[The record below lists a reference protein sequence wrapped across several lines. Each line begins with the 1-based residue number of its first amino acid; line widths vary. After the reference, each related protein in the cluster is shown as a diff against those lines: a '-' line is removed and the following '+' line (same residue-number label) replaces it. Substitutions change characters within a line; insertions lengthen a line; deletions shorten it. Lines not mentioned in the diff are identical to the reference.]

1 MVVYTK
7 PFPQV
12 KAVKSLAVEGTEGLV
27 VEFAKCCH
35 PVPGDAIHG
44 QASLG
49 RGLVVHRFGCA
60 YSTRKGSSADRV
72 ELTWAD
78 NVTGEYD
85 VELRVTASN
94 KRGLLATLTAKFADA
109 DCNIQNIMFPESSG
123 ALITI
128 RFLIDVRDRHHLAN
142 IIRRL
147 RRINAVERVERS

>member
-1 MVVYTK
+1 M
-7 PFPQV
+7 
-12 KAVKSLAVEGTEGLV
+12 
-27 VEFAKCCH
+27 
-35 PVPGDAIHG
+35 
-44 QASLG
+44 
-49 RGLVVHRFGCA
+49 VHRFGCA
-60 YSTRKGSSADRV
+60 YSTRKGASADRV

-109 DCNIQNIMFPESSG
+109 DSNIQNIVFPESSG